1 MSEAI
6 VVLAGEN
13 ILTSAFSRQANKN
26 IHWVLQVLGLICN
39 LVGIGIM
46 YNAKSAHFLSIHGIL
61 GFSSLVIMCALA
73 IFGYP
78 VLIAVKL
85 RKFVRPV
92 VIKLVHNFLGVSCFV
107 LGMLAQCY
115 GYRKRWVYSVT
126 QVENVDMAL
135 LILTAVIM
143 LLSLRGALFSLASQT
158 FALVR
163 SICPAIS
170 YTDVESPGSSFVGKS

>member
-6 VVLAGEN
+6 LVLAGEN
-13 ILTSAFSRQANKN
+13 ILTSGFSRQANKN
-26 IHWVLQVLGLICN
+26 IHWILQVLGLICN
-39 LVGIGIM
+39 VIGVGIM
-46 YNAKSAHFLSIHGIL
+46 YNAKTAHFLSIHGIL
-61 GFSSLVIMCALA
+61 GFASFVIMCALA

-78 VLIAVKL
+78 VMVAVKL

-92 VIKLVHNFLGVSCFV
+92 VIKLVHNFLGIACFV
-107 LGMLAQCY
+107 LGMLSQCY
-115 GYRKRWVYSVT
+115 GLDYRKRWVHSVT
-126 QVENVDMAL
+126 HVEDIAL
-135 LILTAVIM
+135 FVLTAVIT

-170 YTDVESPGSSFVGKS
+170 YTDVGSPSSSFSKS